1 VHHLGRVKM
10 KKQAREGKKKKWVV
24 REDEL
29 KAMVAELVA
38 EHLREAQ
45 RDIPRREASDEDY
58 GIEWCAC

>member
-1 VHHLGRVKM
+1 M
-10 KKQAREGKKKKWVV
+10 KKQARKGEKKKWVV